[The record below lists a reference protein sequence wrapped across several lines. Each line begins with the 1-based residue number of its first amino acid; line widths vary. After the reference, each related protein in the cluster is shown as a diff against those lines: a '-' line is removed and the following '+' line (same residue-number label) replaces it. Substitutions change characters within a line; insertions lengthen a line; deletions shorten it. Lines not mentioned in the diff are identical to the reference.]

1 VVKVGDHIALA
12 SNAATRSGV
21 VVALSGS
28 LIRVRWESGA
38 ETNVIPG
45 PGTLSVVPA
54 AKKQAAAA
62 KKPKAKA
69 AKKSAPAKKAKPPS
83 KAKGK
88 KAR

>member
-45 PGTLSVVPA
+45 PGTLSVVPS
-54 AKKQAAAA
+54 AKQPA
-62 KKPKAKA
+62 KKAKA
-69 AKKSAPAKKAKPPS
+69 KATKKSAPAKKAKPA

>member
-1 VVKVGDHIALA
+1 MVKVGDHISLA

-45 PGTLSVVPA
+45 PGTLSVVPS
-54 AKKQAAAA
+54 AKQPA

-69 AKKSAPAKKAKPPS
+69 TKKSAPATKAKPA

>member
-45 PGTLSVVPA
+45 PGTLSVVPS
-54 AKKQAAAA
+54 AKQAA
-62 KKPKAKA
+62 KKPKAT
-69 AKKSAPAKKAKPPS
+69 KKSAPVGKAKPS

>member
-45 PGTLSVVPA
+45 PGTLSVVPS
-54 AKKQAAAA
+54 AKRPD

-69 AKKSAPAKKAKPPS
+69 TKKSAPAKKAKPA

>member
-1 VVKVGDHIALA
+1 VVKVGDHISLA

-45 PGTLSVVPA
+45 PGTLSVVPSS
-54 AKKQAAAA
+54 KQPA

-69 AKKSAPAKKAKPPS
+69 TKKSAPAKKAKPA

>member
-1 VVKVGDHIALA
+1 MVKVGDHIALA

-45 PGTLSVVPA
+45 PGTLSVIPS
-54 AKKQAAAA
+54 AKKQAAA

-69 AKKSAPAKKAKPPS
+69 AKKSAPVKKAKPS

>member
-1 VVKVGDHIALA
+1 MVKVGDHIALA

-45 PGTLSVVPA
+45 PGTLSVVPS
-54 AKKQAAAA
+54 AKKQAAA

>member
-1 VVKVGDHIALA
+1 MVKVGDHIALA

-45 PGTLSVVPA
+45 PGTLSVVPS
-54 AKKQAAAA
+54 AKKQAATAA

-69 AKKSAPAKKAKPPS
+69 AKKSAPVKKAKPS

>member
-1 VVKVGDHIALA
+1 MVKVGDHISLA

-45 PGTLSVVPA
+45 PGTLSVVPS
-54 AKKQAAAA
+54 AKQPA

-69 AKKSAPAKKAKPPS
+69 TKKSAPAKKAKPA

>member
-1 VVKVGDHIALA
+1 MVKVGDHIALA

-45 PGTLSVVPA
+45 PGTLSVVPS
-54 AKKQAAAA
+54 AKKQAAA
-62 KKPKAKA
+62 KKPKANA
-69 AKKSAPAKKAKPPS
+69 TKKSAPAKKAKPS

>member
-1 VVKVGDHIALA
+1 MVKVGDHISLA

-21 VVALSGS
+21 VVGLSGS

-45 PGTLSVVPA
+45 PGTLSVVPS
-54 AKKQAAAA
+54 A
-62 KKPKAKA
+62 KKPKAT
-69 AKKSAPAKKAKPPS
+69 KKSAPAKKAKPS

>member
-1 VVKVGDHIALA
+1 MVKVGDHIALA

-45 PGTLSVVPA
+45 PGTLSVVPS
-54 AKKQAAAA
+54 AKKQAAA
-62 KKPKAKA
+62 KQPKAKA

>member
-1 VVKVGDHIALA
+1 VVKVGDHISLA

-21 VVALSGS
+21 VVGLSGS

-45 PGTLSVVPA
+45 PGTLSVVPS
-54 AKKQAAAA
+54 AKQPA

-69 AKKSAPAKKAKPPS
+69 TKKSTPAKKAKPA

>member
-45 PGTLSVVPA
+45 PGTLSVVSSA
-54 AKKQAAAA
+54 TKQAAV

-69 AKKSAPAKKAKPPS
+69 TKKSTPAKKAKPA